1 MELSPLDIVAIIV
14 TYVVFGSLG
23 YRISRKIKRPI
34 GLGMWITAVLAT
46 FLAGYILPGPNSYL
60 ISGFGF
66 NFYVSTS
73 LQAVGVGI
81 VIGLAM
87 RELKLKLDSQ
97 DTPSR

>member
-14 TYVVFGSLG
+14 IYAVFGSFG
-23 YRISRKIKRPI
+23 FRISRKFKMPV
-34 GLGMWITAVLAT
+34 GLGTWLTAILLT

-73 LQAVGVGI
+73 LQVVGVGI

-87 RELKLKLDSQ
+87 RELKLKFDSNENI
-97 DTPSR
+97 SR

>member
-23 YRISRKIKRPI
+23 YRISRKFKRPI
-34 GLGMWITAVLAT
+34 GLGTWITAVLAT
-46 FLAGYILPGPNSYL
+46 FFAGYILPGPNSYL